1 LLITAPIIGG
11 LRTATIEQVEVEH
24 SSDFSRHGRGMVRGF
39 VADGKL
45 TIQGWILGNE
55 DSRPVGVHL
64 SDQVGNPIAEVPVDQ
79 PRPDIGE
86 AFPEVPGA
94 STCGI
99 RVTLRPA
106 GGGAG
111 QIHVGVE
118 FDDDQIVELATVGC
132 EVDGEAGSDNGSPS
146 WSPISAAD
154 RESEK
159 VAFGRQGWLYLRR
172 DSNDILGQQTGR
184 VKFDSAQLAEWRR
197 VLENRVA
204 ASKRLG
210 VTWSCLVAAD
220 KESVYP
226 EYLPEGIIPAARR
239 PVHEFLDLAGE
250 VGAPVGYALDRLL
263 PAKRECELYARTD
276 THWNY
281 RGAYIAYRALC
292 DDLLRQGVDLDI
304 VEEQEV
310 EWIDAMVE
318 GDLGSKVLP
327 EPQVGPTIRVGL
339 KRPAR
344 GYLVADNEVS
354 NHGRVVSFEQAER
367 GRTCVIFGE
376 SFANHLLPFLK
387 ETFERVVFVHTSMFV
402 TEIIEREQ
410 AHVVLSLPLERFLI
424 RVPDDANAFDELRAT
439 ARQKGGDLPW
449 PNRA

>member
-1 LLITAPIIGG
+1 
-11 LRTATIEQVEVEH
+11 
-24 SSDFSRHGRGMVRGF
+24 MVRGF

-45 TIQGWILGNE
+45 TIQGWILGGE
-55 DSRPVGVHL
+55 DSQPVGVHL
-64 SDQVGNPIAEVPVDQ
+64 SDQAGNPIAEVPVDQ

-99 RVTLRPA
+99 RVTLRPTGA
-106 GGGAG
+106 GPG

-118 FDDDQIVELATVGC
+118 FDDETVELATVGC
-132 EVDGEAGSDNGSPS
+132 EVHGEPGSENGGPT

-159 VAFGRQGWLYLRR
+159 VASGREGWLYLRR

-184 VKFDSAQLAEWRR
+184 VKFGSAQLGEWRR

-204 ASKRLG
+204 ASERLG
-210 VTWSCLVAAD
+210 VAWSCLVAAD

-226 EYLPEGIIPAARR
+226 EYLPEGVTPAARR
-239 PVHEFLDLAGE
+239 PVHEFLDVARE

-263 PAKRECELYARTD
+263 PAKAECELYARTD

-281 RGAYIAYRALC
+281 RGAYIAYRAFC
-292 DDLLRQGVDLDI
+292 EDLSRQGVDLDV
-304 VEEQEV
+304 VEEDEL
-310 EWIDAMVE
+310 EWIDATVE

-339 KRPAR
+339 KRPPR
-344 GYLVADNEVS
+344 GRLVSDNEVP
-354 NHGRVVSFEQAER
+354 NHGRVLRFEQENS
-367 GRTCVIFGE
+367 GQTCVIFGE

-387 ETFERVVFVHTSMFV
+387 ETFQRVVFVHTSMFV
-402 TEIIEREQ
+402 AEVIERER
-410 AHVVLSLPLERFLI
+410 ARVVLSLPLERFLI
-424 RVPDDANAFDELRAT
+424 RVPDDANAFAELRET

-449 PNRA
+449 PTLA